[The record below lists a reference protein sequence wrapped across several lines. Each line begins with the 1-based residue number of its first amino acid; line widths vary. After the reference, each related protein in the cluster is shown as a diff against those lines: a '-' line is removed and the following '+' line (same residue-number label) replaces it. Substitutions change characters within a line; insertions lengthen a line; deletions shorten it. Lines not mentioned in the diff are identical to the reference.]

1 MKCTNGVEDLG
12 LAENTEQVIFGEI
25 FHSIELQF
33 PDKSRQME
41 MVRMV
46 TPTLRLYL
54 VRGL

>member
-1 MKCTNGVEDLG
+1 MKCTNGGEDLG
-12 LAENTEQVIFGEI
+12 LAENTEQVIYGEI

-33 PDKSRQME
+33 PDKSRQMG

-46 TPTLRLYL
+46 TPTLQLYL